1 MKTKIIILGG
11 FLGAGK
17 TTMLWNA
24 AKHLAAQDCK
34 VGLITNDQAS
44 ELVDTRFLS
53 VTSGAVAE
61 VSGSC
66 FCCNFH
72 GFSDALCSLKE
83 QGAQVII
90 AEPVGSCTDL
100 SATIMQPLKERM
112 GYEFSTAPLSVLVDV
127 GRLREMLAGGNS
139 GLHESAAYIVKK
151 QLEEADYIVVNKIDL
166 YPDGEVEG
174 LVQQARSAFPQAK
187 VLAVSAQEDVNITGW
202 LDEVMAAETAGSHLL
217 TDIDYD
223 TYAEGEAVLGWLNT
237 TVILEA
243 ENKDWKDFLS
253 ELLDALSHRFDSYG
267 QAVGHV
273 KALVVEN
280 GNFVVGNFTG
290 KNHTLKIRGK
300 SNRSAKATLTLNARV
315 EMTPEALKTAI
326 REEMAKIA
334 SNGVKEEITVL
345 KCLSPGRPNPI
356 YRYRHI
362 V

>member
-17 TTMLWNA
+17 TTMLGTV
-24 AKHLAAQDCK
+24 AKHLTQRDHK

-53 VTSGAVAE
+53 ASGTTAE

-72 GFSDALCSLKE
+72 GFTDAIYQLRE
-83 QGAQVII
+83 QGAQVIV

-100 SATIMQPLKERM
+100 SATIMQPLKERL
-112 GYEFSTAPLSVLVDV
+112 GYEFSIAPLSVLADA
-127 GRLREMLAGGNS
+127 GRLKEILAGGSS

-166 YPDGEVEG
+166 YPETEIGE
-174 LVQQARSAFPQAK
+174 LVRQTHSTFPRAK
-187 VLAVSAQEDVNITGW
+187 VFTVSAQEDVNVTGW
-202 LDEVMAAETAGSHLL
+202 LDEVIAAGAAGTHML

-223 TYAEGEAVLGWLNT
+223 VYAEGEAVLGWLNA
-237 TVILEA
+237 TVSLTA
-243 ENKDWKDFLS
+243 EDKDWADFLA
-253 ELLDALSHRFDSYG
+253 ELLNSLSRRFDGSG

-273 KALVVEN
+273 KALIAES

-290 KNHTLKIRGK
+290 KNHTLKLRGE
-300 SNRSAKATLTLNARV
+300 SNRSPKVTLTLNARV
-315 EMTPEALKTAI
+315 EMPPEELEAVV
-326 REEMAKIA
+326 REELAKLT
-334 SNGVKEEITVL
+334 GKDVKAEITVL
-345 KCLSPGRPNPI
+345 KCLSPGRPNPT
-356 YRYRHI
+356 YRYDH
-362 V
+362 VV